1 MRSLSPRALLA
12 FGAVVAVASGCA
24 HGRAPREDAA
34 KPAQQSGS
42 GTVTAK
48 SIQNEPGKSIEEIL
62 AGRVSGVR
70 VTRAPDGG
78 IAVQIRGG
86 TSLMGDNAP
95 LYVVDGVP
103 IMPGPGG
110 ALVGISPY
118 DIESIRVLKDAA
130 STSEYGSRGANGV
143 IVIKTKRP

>member
-12 FGAVVAVASGCA
+12 FGALVAVASACTS
-24 HGRAPREDAA
+24 GRAKREEAP

-42 GTVTAK
+42 GTVSAK
-48 SIQNEPGKSIEEIL
+48 NIQNEPGKSIEEIL

-70 VTRAPDGG
+70 VSRSSDGG

-110 ALVGISPY
+110 ALIGVSPY
-118 DIESIRVLKDAA
+118 DIESIWVLKDAA
-130 STSEYGSRGANGV
+130 RTSE
-143 IVIKTKRP
+143 